1 MDGGDDDVDVHRM
14 VVVLMVLIMIV
25 WINDDKG

>member
-14 VVVLMVLIMIV
+14 VIVLMVLIMIV